1 MNPPIIKPQPN
12 EQILTGSWRMEHGR
26 ARRDA
31 TCERI
36 AWLIADHLQEV
47 ADSQNLALGRRS
59 SEPPMTA
66 AIGN

>member
-1 MNPPIIKPQPN
+1 LLV
-12 EQILTGSWRMEHGR
+12 EDGH
-26 ARRDA
+26 ARGD
-31 TCERI
+31 TVCERI
-36 AWLIADHLQEV
+36 AWLIAHHLQEV